1 MIDLISVV
9 FKYLRR
15 FTYQDLF
22 VPPSG
27 KRKRDD
33 SSAQYQNGGYIP
45 QQDGARDAMPKVRV

>member
-1 MIDLISVV
+1 
-9 FKYLRR
+9 
-15 FTYQDLF
+15 

-45 QQDGARDAMPKVRV
+45 QQDGASDAMPQVGDLHLEYSSHEKPSFNQ